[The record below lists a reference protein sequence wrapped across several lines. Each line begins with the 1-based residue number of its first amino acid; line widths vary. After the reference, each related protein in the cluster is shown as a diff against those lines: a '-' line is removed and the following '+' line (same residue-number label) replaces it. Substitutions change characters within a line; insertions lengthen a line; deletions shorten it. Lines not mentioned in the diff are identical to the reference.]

1 MRSPREAPQSGGTAE
16 EGRPPKDGRRRGTE
30 EGASAVGRPTTVSS
44 RRGAA
49 ATGSCEGVRS
59 GFCGS
64 GRRLTEGRRQSGRV
78 GLAAGGVWEGRISSR
93 LVVVVVY
100 FDWGFGDSVSAR
112 VGHGDGWS
120 PESKGATDDRGGGVI
135 GGGLGISVEMVMMTV
150 VGNGFLLWCR
160 KTIREEELSA
170 G

>member
-1 MRSPREAPQSGGTAE
+1 MGGDEAQRKGLQ
-16 EGRPPKDGRRRGTE
+16 R
-30 EGASAVGRPTTVSS
+30 GRPTTVSS

-78 GLAAGGVWEGRISSR
+78 GLAAEEFGKVESR
-93 LVVVVVY
+93 
-100 FDWGFGDSVSAR
+100 
-112 VGHGDGWS
+112 
-120 PESKGATDDRGGGVI
+120 
-135 GGGLGISVEMVMMTV
+135 
-150 VGNGFLLWCR
+150 
-160 KTIREEELSA
+160 A